1 MNGAP
6 LALGSLA
13 ALAIGGAVGDAITA
27 KPRPLPVG
35 SRDAVHPGLGLGLL
49 LLGGAATGTVLL
61 WSRRAHA
68 ETRARTPALDT
79 TVFTSPPAV
88 PVSQP
93 PASTPLASSPGA
105 PSTAGDDAFYRAILA
120 GIAAPVSENA
130 LTFLR
135 AWRQAEGGKATY
147 NPFNTTWKK
156 PGTTDYNS
164 RGVKNY
170 PDPATGLSATVKT
183 LLSSS
188 YSGIVDALRRGA
200 PSSKAASA
208 LRASPWGTGAGV
220 ERVLA
225 TGKVAPPSIG
235 TVPGAPAIASVDP
248 QAVA

>member
-1 MNGAP
+1 MNGTP

-13 ALAIGGAVGDAITA
+13 ALAIGGAVAE
-27 KPRPLPVG
+27 PRPLPVG
-35 SRDAVHPGLGLGLL
+35 SRDTVHPGLGLGLL
-49 LLGGAATGTVLL
+49 LLGGAATGTVFL
-61 WSRRAHA
+61 WSRRARA
-68 ETRARTPALDT
+68 EVLAKPPELDT
-79 TVFTSPPAV
+79 TVSISSPVA

-93 PASTPLASSPGA
+93 PASAPPASPGVS
-105 PSTAGDDAFYRAILA
+105 STAGDDAFYRAILA

-156 PGTTDYNS
+156 PGTTNYNS
-164 RGVKNY
+164 HGVKNY

-183 LLSSS
+183 LLAGS
-188 YSGIVDALRRGA
+188 YTGIVDALRRGA
-200 PSSKAASA
+200 PPSKAAAA

-225 TGKVAPPSIG
+225 AGKVAPPPIG
-235 TVPGAPAIASVDP
+235 TVSGAPAIASVDP
-248 QAVA
+248 NLRTVA

>member
-13 ALAIGGAVGDAITA
+13 ALAIGGAVTA
-27 KPRPLPVG
+27 QPRPLPVG
-35 SRDAVHPGLGLGLL
+35 SRDVSPGLGLGLL

-61 WSRRAHA
+61 WSRRARA
-68 ETRARTPALDT
+68 EVLARPPELDT
-79 TVFTSPPAV
+79 TVSTSPAV

-93 PASTPLASSPGA
+93 PASIPLAPSPGA
-105 PSTAGDDAFYRAILA
+105 PATAGDDAFYRAILV

-164 RGVKNY
+164 HGVKNY

-200 PSSKAASA
+200 PPSKAASA

-225 TGKVAPPSIG
+225 AGRVAPPPIG
-235 TVPGAPAIASVDP
+235 TVSGAPAIASVDP
-248 QAVA
+248 RTVA

>member
-13 ALAIGGAVGDAITA
+13 VFAIGGAVTA
-27 KPRPLPVG
+27 QPRPLPVG
-35 SRDAVHPGLGLGLL
+35 SRDVSPGLGLGLL

-61 WSRRAHA
+61 WSRRA
-68 ETRARTPALDT
+68 
-79 TVFTSPPAV
+79 
-88 PVSQP
+88 
-93 PASTPLASSPGA
+93 LASSPDA

-183 LLSSS
+183 LLAGS
-188 YSGIVDALRRGA
+188 YTGIVDALRSGA
-200 PSSKAASA
+200 PPSKAASA
-208 LRASPWGTGAGV
+208 LRASPWGTGAVV

-248 QAVA
+248 RTVA

>member
-1 MNGAP
+1 MNGTP

-13 ALAIGGAVGDAITA
+13 ALAIGGAVGAERLSLA
-27 KPRPLPVG
+27 PAPVG
-35 SRDAVHPGLGLGLL
+35 SRAVAGPGLGLGLL
-49 LLGGAATGTVLL
+49 LLGGAATGTILL
-61 WSRRAHA
+61 WSRRARA
-68 ETRARTPALDT
+68 EVPARPVELDT
-79 TVFTSPPAV
+79 TVVTSSPAT
-88 PVSQP
+88 PVTQP
-93 PASTPLASSPGA
+93 PASTPLAAPPGA
-105 PSTAGDDAFYRAILA
+105 STAGDDAFYRAILA
-120 GIAAPVSENA
+120 GIAAPTSENA

-164 RGVKNY
+164 HGVKNY

-200 PSSKAASA
+200 PPSKAAAA

-225 TGKVAPPSIG
+225 LGKVSPPPIG